1 MISAEGVRVRDPPRW
16 QDAERI
22 GRLSYLPPKAM
33 ARSYRSELRR
43 REYMAADDANW
54 KQLADEI
61 AKRES
66 SDAALENWATAFAAL
81 LSSTTEPDAVVSATV
96 RLQITLGSIYY
107 AIDNTGR
114 N

>member
-33 ARSYRSELRR
+33 ARSYKSELRR
-43 REYMAADDANW
+43 REYMAADEPNW
-54 KQLADEI
+54 RQLAVEI

-66 SDAALENWATAFAAL
+66 SDAALENWVSAFAAL
-81 LSSTTEPDAVVSATV
+81 FVKETEPDPVVSATD
-96 RLQITLGSIYY
+96 RLQIKLES
-107 AIDNTGR
+107 NTR
-114 N
+114 